1 MRLAVIIPVYN
12 HARFIGEALE
22 SVLNQT
28 RPPDRVICI
37 DDGSSDDSLAVME
50 PFKARGVEVHGREN
64 RGAHNTLNELAA
76 RAAQDCDWISILNS
90 DDRYL
95 PQRFE
100 RCLATAAAHPD
111 KAIVTTKLEVID
123 ANGQRMSED
132 EPRARWFYG
141 VQSLGEKDAL
151 SPAEWLG
158 RGNFVA
164 TTSNVFARAAC
175 LTANPFRPYRFNH
188 DYFFLTGAAWRD
200 QIVYC
205 PEVHMQY
212 RVHGSNTI
220 STRPEPLIREMLRMH
235 LDLYRHYAPALTAD
249 PAIRRRFYEYRQA
262 LWENMSSGHA
272 GLLQVMLAQL
282 AEKATEAELEALA
295 ASLSGPEFDTAP
307 NRTLAGAYDGTEPLS
322 AAVLSR
328 RLDELR
334 LQHSQVKDDRTALAA
349 LAKER
354 AQLAQSRWLAL
365 GHLLGLTGLLRQNDG
380 KTPAEKLA
388 KLQEASANSGW
399 LRLGRRLHLHR
410 PPNPDP
416 TGPKPRRACA

>member
-28 RPPDRVICI
+28 RPPDRVLCI

-50 PFKARGVEVHGREN
+50 PFKARGVEVRGREN

-76 RAAQDCDWISILNS
+76 LAAQDCDWISILNS

-95 PQRFE
+95 PRRFE
-100 RCLATAAAHPD
+100 RCFEIAAAHPD
-111 KAIVTTKLEVID
+111 KAVITTKLEVID
-123 ANGQRMSED
+123 GDGNRMSED

-141 VQSLGEKDAL
+141 VQSLGETQAL
-151 SPAEWLG
+151 TPAEWMG

-164 TTSNVFARAAC
+164 TTSNVFVRAAY
-175 LTANPFRPYRFNH
+175 LAANPFRPYRFNH
-188 DYFFLTGAAWRD
+188 DYFFLAGAAWRD
-200 QIVYC
+200 QIAYC
-205 PEVHMQY
+205 PEVLMQY

-235 LDLYRHYAPALTAD
+235 LDLYRHYAAELAAD
-249 PAIRRRFYEYRQA
+249 PAKRRRFYEYSQA

-272 GLLQVMLAQL
+272 GLLQVLLAQL
-282 AEKATEAELEALA
+282 AEKASEAELEALT
-295 ASLSGPEFDTAP
+295 ASLAGPEFDTAP
-307 NRTLAGAYDGTEPLS
+307 NRTLAGAYDGKEPLS

-328 RLDELR
+328 KLDELR
-334 LQHSQVKDDRTALAA
+334 DTHAQLREDRAALAA
-349 LAKER
+349 LAKQR
-354 AQLAQSRWLAL
+354 ADLARSRWVTL
-365 GHLLGLTGLLRQNDG
+365 GHLLGLTDLLRRNDG

-388 KLQEASANSGW
+388 KLNAACARSKW
-399 LRLGRRLHLHR
+399 LRLGARLGSQSGRHSPSDA
-410 PPNPDP
+410 PP
-416 TGPKPRRACA
+416 PRSGG

>member
-1 MRLAVIIPVYN
+1 MPPRLAVIIPVYN

-22 SVLNQT
+22 SVLGQS

-50 PFKARGVEVHGREN
+50 PFKARGVEVRGREN

-76 RAAQDCDWISILNS
+76 LAAQDCDWISILNS

-95 PQRFE
+95 PRRFE
-100 RCLATAAAHPD
+100 RCFEIAAAHPD
-111 KAIVTTKLEVID
+111 KAVITTQLEVID
-123 ANGQRMSED
+123 DHGARMSED

-141 VQSLGEKDAL
+141 VQSLGASGGL
-151 SPAEWLG
+151 SPAEWMG

-164 TTSNVFARAAC
+164 TTSNVFARAAY
-175 LTANPFRPYRFNH
+175 LVANPFRPYRFNH
-188 DYFFLTGAAWRD
+188 DYFFLAGAAWRD

-205 PEVHMQY
+205 PEAHMQY

-235 LDLYRHYAPALTAD
+235 LDLYRHYAAELAAD
-249 PAIRRRFYEYRQA
+249 PAKRARFYEYSLA

-272 GLLQVMLAQL
+272 GMLQVMLAQL
-282 AEKATEAELEALA
+282 VEKADESDLEALA

-307 NRTLAGAYDGTEPLS
+307 NRTLAGAYDGSEPLS

-328 RLDELR
+328 KLDQLR
-334 LQHSQVKDDRTALAA
+334 ESHEQLRAERAA
-349 LAKER
+349 LADLSKLR
-354 AQLAQSRWLAL
+354 HRLGQSRWVTL
-365 GHLLGLTGLLRQNDG
+365 GQLLGLTDVLSRNDG
-380 KTPAEKLA
+380 RDPEDKLA
-388 KLQEASANSGW
+388 QLRARCARSSW
-399 LRLGRRLHLHR
+399 LRLGGKLGSKATMM
-410 PPNPDP
+410 NES
-416 TGPKPRRACA
+416 C

>member
-22 SVLNQT
+22 SVLGQT

-64 RGAHNTLNELAA
+64 RGAHNTLNELAT

-95 PQRFE
+95 PRRFE
-100 RCLATAAAHPD
+100 RCFETAAAHPD
-111 KAIVTTKLEVID
+111 KAVITTKLEVID
-123 ANGQRMSED
+123 DTGARMSEA

-141 VQSLGEKDAL
+141 VQSLGEKQAL
-151 SPAEWLG
+151 SAAEWMG

-164 TTSNVFARAAC
+164 TTSNVFVRAAY

-188 DYFFLTGAAWRD
+188 DYFFLAGAAWRD
-200 QIVYC
+200 QIAYC
-205 PEVHMQY
+205 PEVHLQY

-235 LDLYRHYAPALTAD
+235 LDLYRHYAPELAAD
-249 PAIRRRFYEYRQA
+249 PAKRRRFYEYSQA

-272 GLLQVMLAQL
+272 GMLQVMLAQL
-282 AEKATEAELEALA
+282 AEKAGEEELQALA
-295 ASLSGPEFDTAP
+295 SSLGGPEFETAP
-307 NRTLAGAYDGTEPLS
+307 NRTLAGAYDGSEPLS

-328 RLDELR
+328 KLDELR
-334 LQHSQVKDDRTALAA
+334 ETHARLSEDRAALAA
-349 LAKER
+349 LAKQR
-354 AQLAQSRWLAL
+354 AQLASSRWLAL
-365 GHLLGLTGLLRQNDG
+365 GHLLGLTDVLNHNDG
-380 KTPAEKLA
+380 KSPTDKLA
-388 KLQEASANSGW
+388 RLQTACTRSKW
-399 LRLGRRLHLHR
+399 LRLGSRLGFKAL
-410 PPNPDP
+410 PEEQ
-416 TGPKPRRACA
+416 A